1 MYKTLFVKSFVEN
14 IFEWRMLCCIE
25 QGSRCEQE
33 EEVKGME
40 KKVLSTEVRKQMGKQ
55 DEAILH
61 LTRGILVYTSK

>member
-40 KKVLSTEVRKQMGKQ
+40 KRYWALKLESKWENRMKQSFIWQ
-55 DEAILH
+55 EEF
-61 LTRGILVYTSK
+61 